1 MLSEQFRLFVLIL
14 FKWKTMFLFCFVIP
28 VPVKIKLQLIFCLL
42 SFGQA
47 GGKNN
52 EVFKNVFFVVI
63 MRPVLSSTI
72 SQTLG

>member
-14 FKWKTMFLFCFVIP
+14 FKRKTMFLFCFAIP

-47 GGKNN
+47 GEKNN
-52 EVFKNVFFVVI
+52 EVFKNVFVVVI